1 MAKSWWAGRP
11 RTSPR
16 FRRSIDSFTRSHPVA
31 FRPPTANV
39 LPVDQLRRVWALLL
53 IACLT
58 FVGSIGCGAKT
69 AAPQTP
75 VTVEPVPPP
84 PKDAAEL
91 ARQMA
96 GAKIGTMI
104 RVERLRGHP
113 AGERL
118 VRFGQVG
125 DVFEGTD
132 VDLLRDAS
140 LAFIASTGIT
150 RDDTAV
156 VVVQHSLAEERLR
169 SAIEVIM
176 KRSDPPGQWLEGTKV
191 PAARVNVRGH
201 ERIIALPSSDFL
213 VVLPMALASQVD
225 AFEGPLKLTTWDGPE
240 AVVAVVDQPS
250 ESLRAQ
256 HAPAVPKTISQAE
269 VRLVLQPEGG
279 LDIAADAL
287 STTPEQAAA
296 DADALTQSVDRSTTM
311 KVAFV
316 RVRFFRKVPFR
327 AEGDHVKA
335 DVKMSAQEV
344 AQLLSMAEMLA
355 TRRN

>member
-1 MAKSWWAGRP
+1 
-11 RTSPR
+11 
-16 FRRSIDSFTRSHPVA
+16 
-31 FRPPTANV
+31 
-39 LPVDQLRRVWALLL
+39 VDQIRRLWALLL
-53 IACLT
+53 IVCLT
-58 FVGSIGCGAKT
+58 PTGSIGCGATT
-69 AAPQTP
+69 AEPQTP
-75 VTVEPVPPP
+75 VTVEPVPTPQP
-84 PKDAAEL
+84 RDAAEL

-125 DVFEGTD
+125 EVFEGTD

-140 LAFIASTGIT
+140 IAFIASTGIT

-156 VVVQHSLAEERLR
+156 VVVQHSLAEEQVR

-176 KRSDPPGQWLEGTKV
+176 ARSDPPGQWLESTKV
-191 PAARVNVRGH
+191 LAARVKVRGH
-201 ERIIALPSSDFL
+201 ERVLALPSSDFL
-213 VVLPMALASQVD
+213 IVLPTAMASQVD
-225 AFEGPLKLTTWDGPE
+225 AFAGPLKLTTWDGPE
-240 AVVAVVDQPS
+240 AVVATVDQPS

-256 HAPAVPKTISQAE
+256 HAPAVPNTISQAE
-269 VRLVLQPEGG
+269 VRVVLHAEGG
-279 LDIAADAL
+279 LDIAADAQ

-296 DADALTQSVDRSTTM
+296 DADALTRSVDKSTTM

-335 DVKMSAQEV
+335 DVKMSAKEV
-344 AQLLSMAEMLA
+344 AQLLAMAQMLT